1 MLYFVIAEAVIVLAT
16 SCTSQITSRFMA
28 ASFER
33 HMARSACENLLLT
46 AQAALML
53 CCLFARLFQLGK
65 RKEQRVGRWCR
76 LNRLDFRSLKID
88 ADNAFVGVQQ

>member
-1 MLYFVIAEAVIVLAT
+1 LLYFVIAEAGIVLAT

-33 HMARSACENLLLT
+33 HMARSQLSAACENLLLA

-65 RKEQRVGRWCR
+65 RKEQRVGR
-76 LNRLDFRSLKID
+76 
-88 ADNAFVGVQQ
+88 